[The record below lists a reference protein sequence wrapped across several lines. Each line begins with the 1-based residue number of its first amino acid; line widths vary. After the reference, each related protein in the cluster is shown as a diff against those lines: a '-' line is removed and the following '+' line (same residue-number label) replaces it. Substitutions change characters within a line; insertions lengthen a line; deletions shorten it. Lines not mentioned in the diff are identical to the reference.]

1 MFKVL
6 VLVGSLLPAV
16 GGKILQPPAKYQG
29 DNAVQVEFLSINDVE
44 QKCRSLNGAK
54 GAKACAS
61 VELMTLPFACARGGA
76 YANLVCATL
85 ADKNGYVTFP
95 GTLPNPCSF
104 VDGGTYADLM
114 CHELG
119 HVNGWHPTHP
129 KR

>member
-1 MFKVL
+1 MLKALFL
-6 VLVGSLLPAV
+6 IGSLLPAV

-29 DNAVQVEFLSINDVE
+29 DNAVQVEFLSISDVAK
-44 QKCRSLNGAK
+44 KCRSLNGDK

-61 VELMTLPFACARGGA
+61 VELMTLPFACDRGGT
-76 YANLVCATL
+76 YAELVCKTL
-85 ADKNGYVTFP
+85 ADKSSYVTFS
-95 GTLPNPCSF
+95 GTLPNPCHF
-104 VDGGTYADLM
+104 VNGGTYADLM